1 MQHWRQEMDFSVQK
15 IKTQT
20 FKKANLKAE
29 LAFPYE
35 VKNVQRKKLPTGC
48 GYFGKILKN
57 VWVNYKKQKK
67 IDPNFRPTV
76 V

>member
-1 MQHWRQEMDFSVQK
+1 MQK
-15 IKTQT
+15 IKIQT

-35 VKNVQRKKLPTGC
+35 VKKCPA
-48 GYFGKILKN
+48 
-57 VWVNYKKQKK
+57 QKVGHWGWLFWQNSEECVSQLQKTK